1 MGESALRSQTDIS
14 IKNSIHQLI
23 QGPWMDR
30 VLIALVLLAL
40 FATPLQIIRL
50 ATNLGEPLRITIA
63 SLFAIFST
71 VLILYFSASIV
82 AKTSTV
88 FEWVSSKPLWFLAII
103 GLLFRIVWIITFPTQ
118 PSSDGGTYLD
128 LAQSMAETS
137 IYSTANTRAYW
148 PVGYPLFLT
157 PWQIL
162 FPSNPI
168 NFLLPNLIL
177 FLICFL
183 GTARLAE
190 HLAGPNAGKFA
201 AALISIWPN
210 LIFNTATPEKEMLV
224 LSILPWAMLLIIR
237 TLDNERSAFSLIGAG
252 LLLGAATLVQP
263 SLQFLVPV
271 GILLLVLT
279 ANSPT
284 NGGWKAF
291 LLLLGAAL
299 IITPWSVRNY
309 NIFDS
314 FVLVSTNGGDNLY
327 RANNPLAT
335 GGYVAKGEI
344 DLSDMGEI
352 EQDQMGRRL
361 AVEWIKSNPADFSKL
376 VIEKQIRFMGDDSV
390 GVYNAL
396 KVGKASDN
404 PGLYAMLK
412 AIANGWW
419 ILMWGL
425 LAALAIR
432 INRTGTRLPLF
443 SRAPLWLW
451 LYLFALHSIFESAG
465 KYHVPMVWVPCVLI
479 AVYLSSLQT
488 RPVR

>member
-1 MGESALRSQTDIS
+1 LG
-14 IKNSIHQLI
+14 
-23 QGPWMDR
+23 
-30 VLIALVLLAL
+30 IAR
-40 FATPLQIIRL
+40 F
-50 ATNLGEPLRITIA
+50 
-63 SLFAIFST
+63 
-71 VLILYFSASIV
+71 
-82 AKTSTV
+82 
-88 FEWVSSKPLWFLAII
+88 
-103 GLLFRIVWIITFPTQ
+103 
-118 PSSDGGTYLD
+118 
-128 LAQSMAETS
+128 
-137 IYSTANTRAYW
+137 
-148 PVGYPLFLT
+148 
-157 PWQIL
+157 
-162 FPSNPI
+162 
-168 NFLLPNLIL
+168 
-177 FLICFL
+177 
-183 GTARLAE
+183 AE
-190 HLAGPNAGKFA
+190 HLAGPNAGKLA

-224 LSILPWAMLLIIR
+224 LALLPWAMLLIIR
-237 TLDNERSAFSLIGAG
+237 TLDNGRSALPLIGAG

-263 SLQFLVPV
+263 SLQFLIPV

-279 ANSPT
+279 ANSLT

-309 NIFDS
+309 TIFDS